1 MLHLLEKRNAGNSY
15 RGLHMEVGIHIPDD
29 IAEHIRQSQGQNIAR
44 YILEAYAIRAYQERT
59 LGESQL
65 RRLLGFETRDELGN
79 FWRCIMSTVTIPWKT
94 CSGIATLSARW
105 ACNARRRG

>member
-1 MLHLLEKRNAGNSY
+1 
-15 RGLHMEVGIHIPDD
+15 MEVGIHIPDD

-65 RRLLGFETRDELGN
+65 RRLLGFETRDELEEFFAAHHVYRN
-79 FWRCIMSTVTIPWKT
+79 YTLEDLEQDRDTVR
-94 CSGIATLSARW
+94 SLGQ
-105 ACNARRRG
+105 